1 MWIYSFSISALVAKY
16 NAVLSMQFQAMI
28 QKNFLA
34 KRKAWKRFTSCRG
47 EGGGLFFVM
56 GPASPTDTH
65 FFECFPVKEQYWKGA
80 SYTGIYILLYFLS
93 TGVL

>member
-1 MWIYSFSISALVAKY
+1 MWIYSFSIPALVAKY

-34 KRKAWKRFTSCRG
+34 KRRAWKRFTSCQ
-47 EGGGLFFVM
+47 GGGGYFLLWVPP
-56 GPASPTDTH
+56 PAPTDTH
-65 FFECFPVKEQYWKGA
+65 LFECFPVKEQYWKGA
-80 SYTGIYILLYFLS
+80 SCTGIYILLYFLS